1 MPVLLIA
8 AAAVGHCLGNLVTRC
23 CYLPEGALL
32 VLCSMWFAAM
42 RTAALRW
49 HCILWWSVVGMG
61 AASGAMPMGDSCH
74 RFVPAVSILCL
85 AWAPTSCL

>member
-23 CYLPEGALL
+23 CYLPKGTLL

-42 RTAALRW
+42 HTAALRW
-49 HCILWWSVVGMG
+49 HCILWWSESLGWVQPQGQCQWVT
-61 AASGAMPMGDSCH
+61 
-74 RFVPAVSILCL
+74 AVIGLCL
-85 AWAPTSCL
+85 P